1 MPINTTSTS
10 TPEIDPKE
18 FAERMLAKAND
29 KSAKF
34 LDLKVPSVC
43 PSCLGTGYRSVYHCG
58 RRYSKRCES
67 AKWDAERK
75 RFICDGNPNWQ
86 ELEISNKKEISNQI
100 WKIVVSLKQKDYF
113 LYWLQKEYK
122 TQTLST
128 LTIQQLELVLNQ
140 VKSHAAFNS
149 VTPNQAEQIEN
160 NTENKAA

>member
-10 TPEIDPKE
+10 TSEIDPKE

-34 LDLKVPSVC
+34 LDRKAPSVC
-43 PSCLGTGYRSVYHCG
+43 PSCLGSGYRTVYHCG

-67 AKWDAERK
+67 AKWNAERK

-122 TQTLST
+122 TQILST

-149 VTPNQAEQIEN
+149 ATSTQVEQVEN